1 MSQTQLMQ
9 NKQLLL
15 ILLLI
20 NSMFMQAQNRIE
32 QALDEYADGSVE
44 YISTDELAK
53 LISNNQNVQILDT
66 RKKEEFEVSRLEN
79 AIHVG
84 YKNFE
89 INQFQDQL
97 NINQQ
102 IIVYCSIGVRS
113 EEIGEKLKTAGFE
126 NVKNLRGGLFKWFNE
141 DRQIIDDND
150 KSTHNIHGYN
160 KKWSRYLKRGEVV
173 Y

>member
-1 MSQTQLMQ
+1 MR
-9 NKQLLL
+9 NKQLIL

-20 NSMFMQAQNRIE
+20 NSVSMQGQNEIE
-32 QALDEYADGSVE
+32 VALDEYADGSVE
-44 YISTDELAK
+44 YISTAELAQ
-53 LISNNQNVQILDT
+53 LISTDQNIQILDT
-66 RKKEEFEVSRLEN
+66 RKKEEFEVSHLEN

-89 INQFQDQL
+89 IEQYQDQ
-97 NINQQ
+97 IDKNQL

-113 EEIGEKLKTAGFE
+113 EKIGDKLKTAGFE

-141 DRQIIDDND
+141 NRQILDDNN
-150 KSTHNIHGYN
+150 KPTHHIHGYN
-160 KKWSRYLKRGEVV
+160 KKWSRYLKRGEVE

>member
-1 MSQTQLMQ
+1 
-9 NKQLLL
+9 
-15 ILLLI
+15 
-20 NSMFMQAQNRIE
+20 MQAQNEIE
-32 QALDEYADGSVE
+32 AALDNYADGSVE
-44 YISTDELAK
+44 YISTDELEQ
-53 LISNNQNVQILDT
+53 LISNDQNIQILDT
-66 RKKEEFEVSRLEN
+66 RKKEEFEVSHLKN

-89 INQFQDQL
+89 IEQCEDQL
-97 NINQQ
+97 NKNQP

-141 DRQIIDDND
+141 NHKITD
-150 KSTHNIHGYN
+150 KRGKPTHHIHGYN
-160 KKWSRYLKRGEVV
+160 EKWSRFLKRGEIV

>member
-1 MSQTQLMQ
+1 M
-9 NKQLLL
+9 K
-15 ILLLI
+15 
-20 NSMFMQAQNRIE
+20 AQNEIE
-32 QALDEYADGSVE
+32 VALDKYADGNVE
-44 YISTDELAK
+44 YISTVELAQ
-53 LISNNQNVQILDT
+53 LISSNDQDLQLLDT
-66 RKKEEFEVSRLEN
+66 RKKEEFDISRLEN

-97 NINQQ
+97 NKNQP

-141 DRQIIDDND
+141 DQQIIDKNG
-150 KSTHNIHGYN
+150 KPTHHIHGYN
-160 KKWSRYLKRGEVV
+160 KKWSHFLKRGEVV

>member
-1 MSQTQLMQ
+1 
-9 NKQLLL
+9 
-15 ILLLI
+15 
-20 NSMFMQAQNRIE
+20 MQAQNEIE
-32 QALDEYADGSVE
+32 AALDKYADGSVE

-53 LISNNQNVQILDT
+53 LISNNQNIQILDT
-66 RKKEEFEVSRLEN
+66 RKKEEFEVSHLEN
-79 AIHVG
+79 ALHVG
-84 YKNFE
+84 YKKFDVERCEN
-89 INQFQDQL
+89 QL
-97 NINQQ
+97 NKNQP

-141 DRQIIDDND
+141 NRKIIDKRG

-160 KKWSRYLKRGEVV
+160 KKWSQFLKRGEVV